1 MITTTTASSDCT
13 IIVQDELSVYHHELA
28 HCNGW
33 NHAFGDNKAWPPV
46 QFLHRYNDGL
56 LTVIVTPGGYLDGVV
71 ARFAQQGAQVSYSH
85 QSSDALCRSY
95 WTSMGLTVKT
105 KERQVVLG
113 CTIRE
118 AKP

>member
-1 MITTTTASSDCT
+1 M
-13 IIVQDELSVYHHELA
+13 
-28 HCNGW
+28 
-33 NHAFGDNKAWPPV
+33 

-56 LTVIVTPGGYLDGVV
+56 LTVIITPGDDFDAV
-71 ARFAQQGAQVSYSH
+71 ARLAQRDAQVSYSH

-95 WTSMGLTVKT
+95 WTSIGLTVKT
-105 KERQVVLG
+105 GKRQVVLG